1 MVIKVCKTTEW
12 SDRDWETYV
21 IGYNEVFGTDETI
34 ADFKNKYFSVCKG
47 GNTFD
52 LKIDVGSESDE
63 WVSLGRYDVFDCIKI
78 IQYDKQELLSL
89 FSFFYFVSD
98 FSRKCLKNTFCKMFA
113 AI

>member
-47 GNTFD
+47 
-52 LKIDVGSESDE
+52 
-63 WVSLGRYDVFDCIKI
+63 W
-78 IQYDKQELLSL
+78 
-89 FSFFYFVSD
+89 
-98 FSRKCLKNTFCKMFA
+98 
-113 AI
+113 